1 MGKMNIWSRD
11 CLIID
16 KSRKKPGYVEISG
29 NEILISME
37 RVRLFGLLHDGFDDV
52 LKIRKNDLIDIQ
64 SRRISNQHQQIDLI
78 ASNGRISLLFQVG
91 KENSCIKETMRY
103 HLDLSEQIS
112 GSNKFSMKEII
123 KEYYHEIGKKG

>member
-1 MGKMNIWSRD
+1 MNIWSRD

-52 LKIRKNDLIDIQ
+52 LKIRKNDLPNSYQWKDIT
-64 SRRISNQHQQIDLI
+64 SVP
-78 ASNGRISLLFQVG
+78 GR
-91 KENSCIKETMRY
+91 
-103 HLDLSEQIS
+103 
-112 GSNKFSMKEII
+112 
-123 KEYYHEIGKKG
+123 KGE